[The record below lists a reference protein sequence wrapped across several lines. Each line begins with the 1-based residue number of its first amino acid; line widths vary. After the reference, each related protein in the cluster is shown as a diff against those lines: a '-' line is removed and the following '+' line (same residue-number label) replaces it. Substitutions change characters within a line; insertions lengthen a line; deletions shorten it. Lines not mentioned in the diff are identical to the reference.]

1 MPGPHPILAFT
12 HVLVRSPP
20 RRLRALLHRPAGC
33 SAMLRGGTP
42 MRGMGKDLPEADT
55 GAGQTSTPHR
65 RAVLPAPQQHPHP
78 QRPCAW
84 LLSRV
89 PLFETP

>member
-1 MPGPHPILAFT
+1 
-12 HVLVRSPP
+12 
-20 RRLRALLHRPAGC
+20 
-33 SAMLRGGTP
+33 MLRGGTP

-65 RAVLPAPQQHPHP
+65 RAILPAPQQHPHS

-89 PLFETP
+89 PLFETPWASRSMGISRGCHALLQGIFPTQVGRIAGGFFTV